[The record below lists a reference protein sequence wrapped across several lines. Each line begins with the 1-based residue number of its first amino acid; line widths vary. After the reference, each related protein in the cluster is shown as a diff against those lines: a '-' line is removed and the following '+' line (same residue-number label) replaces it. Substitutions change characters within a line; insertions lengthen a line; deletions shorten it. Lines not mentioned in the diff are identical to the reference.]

1 MKRCRLLLLTLTLIL
16 CLCAPAQ
23 AAELPFLREEEARED
38 CALLL
43 EESADGVADLALAL
57 LEPPAGRTTARRFT
71 NCARTALSAMMS
83 ARPLTDRRLTKP
95 CARCFPRR
103 WCRARAA
110 MWNFAARPSSARRG
124 RRRGCATFAFST
136 RKRRRT
142 WAGSFFPRM
151 ADTGTSPATSTRRAH
166 PPRRPPRLPQRCLLR
181 RPTSPDGSPRAARR
195 GNAARRA

>member
-23 AAELPFLREEEARED
+23 AAELPFLREEARED

-43 EESADGVADLALAL
+43 EESADGVANLALAL
-57 LEPPAGRTTARRFT
+57 LEAPRWEDHGAAFYELRADGAFRDDERASVDGSEAYEALRALFSTAVV
-71 NCARTALSAMMS
+71 A
-83 ARPLTDRRLTKP
+83 
-95 CARCFPRR
+95 
-103 WCRARAA
+103 RARAA

-151 ADTGTSPATSTRRAH
+151 ADTGTSPATSTRRAR
-166 PPRRPPRLPQRCLLR
+166 PPRRPPRPPQRCLLH
-181 RPTSPDGSPRAARR
+181 RPT
-195 GNAARRA
+195 